1 MSSIACINFLDTM
14 VGMDTEQLL
23 TFERIL
29 REGSFSRAALSLGLA
44 QPTVSARIQALEQ
57 AVGGPLFTRA
67 GRSVS
72 LTDLGHSFLPYARR
86 ALDVLDAGVEAARQ
100 AQGGQRGRVSIGAL
114 ESLSG
119 SFLGPTL
126 AGFYAAHPDVDVL
139 VRAGRQA
146 ELIELLLDGVI
157 GLALLAAP
165 IVGALAA
172 DLDVLL
178 TMREPVVLATAPSHV
193 LARRS
198 PVDQDTVIALA
209 RPFLVLRWWLALPPP
224 LERLARRASPAVDLP
239 MDTARQ
245 MVLSGIGAGFFPWM
259 QVADFRATGQ
269 LSVVA
274 ITDLD
279 PLERVSVLVR
289 RTGGAPLGT
298 AASELVAAIQA
309 RACTLGL
316 LVSPLKGLLKA

>member
-1 MSSIACINFLDTM
+1 
-14 VGMDTEQLL
+14 MDTEQLL
-23 TFERIL
+23 TFERIV

-57 AVGGPLFTRA
+57 TVGGPLFMRGGRA
-67 GRSVS
+67 VT

-86 ALDVLDAGVEAARQ
+86 ALEVLDAGVEAARQ
-100 AQGGQRGRVSIGAL
+100 AQVGQRGRVSIGTL

-126 AGFYAAHPDVDVL
+126 ARFHAAHPDVDVL

-146 ELIELLLDGVI
+146 ELVELLLDGVI

-178 TMREPVVLATAPSHV
+178 TMREPVVLATAPSHP

-198 PVDQDTVIALA
+198 AVDQETLLALA
-209 RPFLVLRWWLALPPP
+209 QPFLVLRWWLALPPS
-224 LERLARRASPAVDLP
+224 LERLARRAQPAVDVP

-245 MVLSGIGAGFFPWM
+245 MVLSGVGAGFFPWM
-259 QVADFRATGQ
+259 QVADFLAAGQ
-269 LSVVA
+269 VSVVE

-279 PLERVSVLVR
+279 PIDRVSVLVR
-289 RTGGAPLGT
+289 RVGGAPPGP
-298 AASELVAAIQA
+298 AASALVAAIRE
-309 RACTLGL
+309 RATTLGL
-316 LVSPLKGLLKA
+316 LVNRRDA